1 MTQFKDPLNIATEAF
16 LTPNELSLSSVQSL
30 LGDLYIQK
38 NGFGD
43 LYFQTSRHESWVL
56 EDGIVKEGSYSH
68 DCGVGVR
75 AVCGE
80 RTGFSY
86 SDDLSFEAISTAVS
100 AARKIDLHAKTI
112 KANSTKSFNPV
123 KYNPLYTQ
131 LDPLDSIT
139 TEQKLST
146 LRKIDQIART
156 KDNRIKEVIASLN
169 SLHEVVMVMATDGTL
184 AADIRP
190 MVRLSVSVI
199 AEDAGKRERGSSGGG
214 GRISMEH
221 IVTDAIIEKYVDE
234 AIDQALTN
242 LYAKSAPAGQMPVV
256 LGNGWP
262 GVMLH
267 EAVGHGLEGD
277 FNRKGSS
284 NFSGKI
290 GQKVASELC
299 TVVDDGTIADKRGSL
314 SIDDE
319 GVVTQATT
327 LIENGVLKTYM
338 QDKRNALLMDMPL
351 TGNGRRES
359 YAHLPMP
366 RMTNTYMKAGT
377 DKVSDMIASIDHGIY
392 AVNFGGGQVDITSGK
407 FVFAANKAFMI
418 EKGKVAYPVKGV
430 TLIGNG
436 PDIMNKICMLGD
448 DLELDSGVGVCGKAG
463 QSVPV
468 GVGQP
473 SLKIS
478 EITVGGTS

>member
-1 MTQFKDPLNIATEAF
+1 MTQFKDPLKIATETF
-16 LTPNELSLSSVQSL
+16 LTPNNLSLSSVQGL

-100 AARKIDLHAKTI
+100 AARKIDLGAQTI
-112 KANSTKSFNPV
+112 KSKNGLNPV
-123 KYNPLYTQ
+123 SYNPLYTQ
-131 LDPLDSIT
+131 IDPLDSIS

-146 LRKIDQIART
+146 LRKIDQIARA
-156 KDNRIKEVIASLN
+156 KDSRIKEVIASLN
-169 SLHEVVMVMATDGTL
+169 SLHEVVMVMSTDGAL

-199 AEDAGKRERGSSGGG
+199 AEDAGKKERGSSGGG
-214 GRISMEH
+214 GRVSMAAV
-221 IVTDAIIEKYVDE
+221 VTDSVIQQYVDE

-290 GQKVASELC
+290 GEKVASELC
-299 TVVDDGTIADKRGSL
+299 TVVDDGSIADKRGSL

-377 DKVSDMIASIDHGIY
+377 DKIDDMIASIDRGIY

-418 EKGKVAYPVKGV
+418 EKGKISHAVKGV

-448 DLELDSGVGVCGKAG
+448 DLALDSGVGVCGKAG